1 MSEELYPY
9 YQAELYFIRK
19 LAQEFAQK
27 YPAAAARLRR
37 RDYGRAAFATAV
49 DDGLM
54 PDEVRGIL
62 AGRRIVDAFPVRRGE
77 SPPAYAGRAVAEMMV
92 AYLAHEA
99 F

>member
-1 MSEELYPY
+1 MGYRDATFDPSGAGRASGY
-9 YQAELYFIRK
+9 RD
-19 LAQEFAQK
+19 
-27 YPAAAARLRR
+27 AAASARLRR

-54 PDEVRGIL
+54 PDEVRDIL

-92 AYLAHEA
+92 AYLAREA
-99 F
+99 T

>member
-1 MSEELYPY
+1 MTHHDATLDPSGAGRTFGYRD
-9 YQAELYFIRK
+9 A
-19 LAQEFAQK
+19 
-27 YPAAAARLRR
+27 AAAARMHRR
-37 RDYGRAAFATAV
+37 AYGRAALASAV

-92 AYLAHEA
+92 AYLAGEA
-99 F
+99 P

>member
-1 MSEELYPY
+1 MTP
-9 YQAELYFIRK
+9 QPFRAHV
-19 LAQEFAQK
+19 
-27 YPAAAARLRR
+27 PDAAI
-37 RDYGRAAFATAV
+37 

-92 AYLAHEA
+92 AYLASETP
-99 F
+99 

>member
-1 MSEELYPY
+1 MGYHDATLDASGTGRTHAAHP
-9 YQAELYFIRK
+9 
-19 LAQEFAQK
+19 FASRDF
-27 YPAAAARLRR
+27 AAAARVHRR
-37 RDYGRAAFATAV
+37 HYGRAAFATAI

-92 AYLAHEA
+92 AYLASETA
-99 F
+99 

>member
-1 MSEELYPY
+1 MGHHDTAFDASG
-9 YQAELYFIRK
+9 AGRTFGSRT
-19 LAQEFAQK
+19 FAL
-27 YPAAAARLRR
+27 AARAHRR
-37 RDYGRAAFATAV
+37 HYGRAAFATAI

-92 AYLAHEA
+92 AYLASETL
-99 F
+99 

>member
-1 MSEELYPY
+1 MGYHDATFNPSGAGPAPGY
-9 YQAELYFIRK
+9 R
-19 LAQEFAQK
+19 
-27 YPAAAARLRR
+27 AAAAAPRLRR

-54 PDEVRGIL
+54 PDEVRSIL

-99 F
+99 P